1 MKKILLIAALFAPTA
16 FAQSSADKAAFDAF
30 KATVSG
36 GLHTITFGGGG
47 VPIVTTPNTDMPT
60 GSGWVRAG
68 NMSISSGATP
78 TYGYDV
84 SGKAQ
89 LPLSG
94 GAKVPVNVASRITP
108 AALGRSVVAC
118 MGNIYCS
125 GALLAGSAFASW
137 MADNQ
142 LQYSPDTGFKG
153 VPLDQKYIDHGC
165 NSAYS
170 SYLSK
175 YPSFGTVAGGCNGQ
189 YGGVV
194 IVVKGVY
201 ASNNSCSIHY
211 SCSNGTYPN
220 GKIGIS
226 GYNYNEPSRAV
237 NLTLDQVRQYVEQ
250 NQPAPAVVYEV
261 VTAGQPIQVEQPRVT
276 GPSSVVSSPKVSTKT
291 TTNPDGTTSTTVTT
305 TTTTNNLTYS
315 DNSVKNTVTTS
326 SVVVKDGQAIETT
339 ETDEGEAKEEQKLE
353 TCGLPNKPA
362 CKIDEE
368 GTPAKVEDTH
378 KKDVDDA
385 LVDLKRLS
393 QDPTT
398 FWPTFPQIRWDFAL
412 PTGCAAIAIPAFSP
426 WLQTIDVCQF
436 QPIFHDIMSAVWVLG
451 GLFGAISI
459 FWRSTFAKAA

>member
-1 MKKILLIAALFAPTA
+1 MKKIFLIAALFAPSA

-30 KATVSG
+30 KTTLSG
-36 GLHTITFGGGG
+36 GLHTISFGGGG
-47 VPIVTTPNTDMPT
+47 VPIVTTPNTDLPS
-60 GSGWVRAG
+60 GSGWSRGG
-68 NMSISSGATP
+68 NMSISPGATP
-78 TYGYDV
+78 SYGYDV

-108 AALGRSVVAC
+108 AALGRSIVSC

-125 GALLAGSAFASW
+125 GALLAGSAFVSW
-137 MADNQ
+137 MAQNQ
-142 LQYSPDTGFKG
+142 LEYDPETGFKG
-153 VPLDQKYIDHGC
+153 VPLDKKFIDHGC

-170 SYLSK
+170 KYLSDN
-175 YPSFGTVAGGCNGQ
+175 PRFGTVAGGCHGYYDGIFVN
-189 YGGVV
+189 
-194 IVVKGVY
+194 VKGVY
-201 ASNNSCSIHY
+201 AQNNSCTIHY
-211 SCSNGTYPN
+211 SCSNGTFPN
-220 GKIGIS
+220 GQLLIP
-226 GYNYNEPSRAV
+226 GYNYNEPSRAE

-250 NQPAPAVVYEV
+250 KQPSPAVVYEV
-261 VTAGQPIQVEQPRVT
+261 VSAGQPIQTEQPRVT
-276 GPSSVVSSPKVSTKT
+276 GPSTVVSPPKVSTKT
-291 TTNPDGTTSTTVTT
+291 STNPDGTTSTTVTT
-305 TTTTNNLTYS
+305 TTTTNNLSYT
-315 DNSVKNTVTTS
+315 DNSVKNTVTTT
-326 SVVVKDGQAIETT
+326 SVVVKDGQTVETI
-339 ETDEGEAKEEQKLE
+339 ETDEGEPKEEQKIE

-385 LVDLKRLS
+385 LADLKRLS
-393 QDPTT
+393 QDPST

-426 WLQTIDVCQF
+426 WLQEIDVCQF
-436 QPIFHDIMSAVWVLG
+436 QPIFHDIMSVVWVLG